1 MTTAPA
7 RGRRPALALTGLY
20 AGRARS
26 VVRRAARAH
35 RHQWLDL
42 AAGLVEPLCYL
53 VLFGATLG
61 ALIGD
66 VRTPFGPM
74 PYTAFLGPGLL
85 ASAMMSSAVADTSF
99 KVLFRLRHSR
109 LYDVLL
115 ATPLGPVDIALGE
128 IGWALVRS
136 AGYAAVFLAVLTAMG
151 EAHTWWTLLALP
163 AAVLTAFA
171 FAATGMAATTFLRNW
186 KDLDLISL
194 ATLPMS
200 LLSTTFFP
208 LSAYPGPLR
217 PFVEAVPL
225 THAVRLLRGL
235 CSGAPTP
242 DLLLNAGYLAA
253 VAALGVLVTGR
264 RLATLL
270 LD

>member
-1 MTTAPA
+1 MTVPLS
-7 RGRRPALALTGLY
+7 RHRRPALPLRGLY

-42 AAGLVEPLCYL
+42 LAGLVEPLCYL
-53 VLFGATLG
+53 LVFGATIG
-61 ALIGD
+61 ALAGD
-66 VRTPFGPM
+66 METEFGPM
-74 PYTAFLGPGLL
+74 SYTAFLGPGLL

-128 IGWALVRS
+128 MGWALVRG
-136 AGYAAVFLAVLTAMG
+136 AGYAGVFLGVLTALG
-151 EAHTWWTLLALP
+151 EARTWWALLALP

-171 FAATGMAATTFLRNW
+171 FAALGMTVTTFLRNW

-194 ATLPMS
+194 ATMPMA

-208 LSAYPGPLR
+208 LSAYPAALH

-225 THAVRLLRGL
+225 YHAVRLLRGL

-242 DLLLNAGYLAA
+242 NLLLNAGYLALIAA
-253 VAALGVLVTGR
+253 VGVLVTGR